1 MMTEVT
7 ISGLGAR
14 GEGIA
19 EVAGQ
24 KVFVPFTLP
33 GEVAEVDVTGDH
45 ARLERLIAASEDR
58 IEPFCPHF
66 GACGGCQLQHLGLA
80 TYRTFKRGLVETAL
94 RRAGIDT
101 PVGELI
107 DAQGAG
113 RRRATLHAR
122 REGSGYMQARSH
134 EVHDLDRCPILVPAL
149 AKATDICRALQQ
161 AIGECD
167 VSFTATRTGLDVAIR
182 AEKARAK
189 PERLAP
195 ITQQFRIG
203 RLSLNGEMLLLNQ
216 VPAVAMG
223 KAMVEVPVGSFLQAT
238 EEAETVLAGLVLEPL
253 AKAKV
258 KSVADLFCGIGPF
271 TLRMAEI
278 AKVYA
283 ADSDKPGI
291 AALQKAVRNTQGLK
305 AVTAQVRDLFRE
317 PLTQFELG
325 GYDAIVFDPP
335 RAGAEA
341 QAKELAKGKVK
352 TIVGVSC
359 EPKTFAR
366 DAVILIAG
374 GYRLES
380 VVPVD
385 QFAWST
391 HVELVGVFRR

>member
-1 MMTEVT
+1 M
-7 ISGLGAR
+7 
-14 GEGIA
+14 
-19 EVAGQ
+19 
-24 KVFVPFTLP
+24 
-33 GEVAEVDVTGDH
+33 
-45 ARLERLIAASEDR
+45 
-58 IEPFCPHF
+58 
-66 GACGGCQLQHLGLA
+66 
-80 TYRTFKRGLVETAL
+80 
-94 RRAGIDT
+94 
-101 PVGELI
+101 
-107 DAQGAG
+107 
-113 RRRATLHAR
+113 
-122 REGSGYMQARSH
+122 
-134 EVHDLDRCPILVPAL
+134 
-149 AKATDICRALQQ
+149 
-161 AIGECD
+161 
-167 VSFTATRTGLDVAIR
+167 
-182 AEKARAK
+182 
-189 PERLAP
+189 
-195 ITQQFRIG
+195 
-203 RLSLNGEMLLLNQ
+203 LNQ

-271 TLRMAEI
+271 TLRMAAI

-283 ADSDKPGI
+283 ADTDKPGI

-341 QAKELAKGKVK
+341 QARELAKGKVK
-352 TIVGVSC
+352 TIIGVSC

-366 DAVILIAG
+366 DAAILIAG